1 MKIPEIHAVLHEDRE
16 IHADPQTFKFK
27 KMLISKHLNFQRA
40 LTINITNMMMRPWWW
55 LLQT

>member
-1 MKIPEIHAVLHEDRE
+1 MRNRMKFPEIHAVLYEDRE
-16 IHADPQTFKFK
+16 IHVRK
-27 KMLISKHLNFQRA
+27 LLNKHLNFQRA